1 MEELHRIRQALSAL
15 TDPEIPV
22 LTLEDLGVLRDVRL
36 DEQGRPVVLITP
48 TYTGCPALDM
58 MARQVR
64 ETLAALGHAQA
75 EVRTVLSPPW
85 TTDWLSDT
93 AREKLRAYGIAP
105 PVGSADKLELLGK
118 DTRVAC
124 PQCGAMDTEM
134 VSPFGSTACKALF
147 RCRQCLE
154 PFDYFKCH

>member
-22 LTLEDLGVLRDVRL
+22 LTLEDLGVLREVHL
-36 DEQGRPVVLITP
+36 DGQGRPVVLITP

-64 ETLAALGHAQA
+64 ETLAALGYAQA
-75 EVRTVLSPPW
+75 EVRTVLHPPW
-85 TTDWLSDT
+85 TTDWLSDA

-105 PVGSADKLELLGK
+105 PVGSADKQELLGK
-118 DTRVAC
+118 DTHVAC